1 MEGDKPC
8 STLAIEN
15 SNVLRKA
22 ANRQWDEYLKLSRQ
36 RGSDWQAALYS
47 MLVLQN
53 WRRAMMYQSFEYS
66 DLEKAAWL
74 REREEMF
81 RKAGLS

>member
-1 MEGDKPC
+1 MNGEKAC

-15 SNVLRKA
+15 SQVLRQA
-22 ANRQWDEYLKLSRQ
+22 ANRKWEEYLKLSRQ

-47 MLVLQN
+47 KLVLEN

-66 DLEKAAWL
+66 DLERKAWL
-74 REREEMF
+74 KEQEEMK
-81 RKAGLS
+81 RKFWLS

>member
-8 STLAIEN
+8 SILAIEN
-15 SNVLRKA
+15 SNVLRQA
-22 ANRQWDEYLKLSRQ
+22 ANRKWDEYLRLSRQ

-47 MLVLQN
+47 KLVLEN

-74 REREEMF
+74 KEREEMF
-81 RKAGLS
+81 RKVGLS